1 MPPSASSSERSMSST
16 MRLSSLSN
24 VAVCLGDPPGE
35 DSGLGAGGSASSS
48 IADASRS
55 GWPRSMS
62 WNGDSEPVGDGA
74 SADGEG
80 MGESS
85 RSGSVDFRASSF
97 RFRWDTRLAKAW

>member
-1 MPPSASSSERSMSST
+1 MSST

-24 VAVCLGDPPGE
+24 AAAWMGDPPGE
-35 DSGLGAGGSASSS
+35 ERGLGAGGSASSS
-48 IADASRS
+48 MAETSRP
-55 GWPRSMS
+55 GWPSS
-62 WNGDSEPVGDGA
+62 IPWNGDSEPVGEGA

-85 RSGSVDFRASSF
+85 RSGKVDFRASSL